1 MGEAA
6 AAEFALVANDIA
18 ATAQVAAMLAA
29 SAREHLPMYPA
40 TMHGLTALVYG
51 PDFAGLA
58 RHDAI
63 GLASHHILHA
73 SLHHSARMGDMR
85 DRLDTQF
92 DPTLWTIATDAIVN
106 EALLL
111 AGYALPRPALRLTA
125 LLADANGQTIPDRQA
140 LCEWDAE
147 RLYLRLAGGTGSDG
161 SAARAHA
168 HAHAAKRVFAPDLHP
183 EAADKSFRIDPAR
196 LTHLPL
202 LRRDGGTALAPALA
216 PALGLAA
223 RLQPSVAV
231 IPTDPD
237 GDPGPAPRFPGHWT
251 VPDDNGVTPPPF
263 GRVLSMA
270 R

>member
-1 MGEAA
+1 MAA
-6 AAEFALVANDIA
+6 LSLCCAHRDGDRGMAGTTGDTI
-18 ATAQVAAMLAA
+18 T
-29 SAREHLPMYPA
+29 
-40 TMHGLTALVYG
+40 YG

-73 SLHHSARMGDMR
+73 SLRHSARMGDMR
-85 DRLDTQF
+85 DRLDPQF

-106 EALLL
+106 EARLL
-111 AGYALPRPALRLTA
+111 AGYALPRPALRRTA
-125 LLADANGQTIPDRQA
+125 LLADAIGQTIPDRQA

-168 HAHAAKRVFAPDLHP
+168 HAAQQVFAPDLHP

-202 LRRDGGTALAPALA
+202 LRRDGGTALAA
-216 PALGLAA
+216 ALGLAA

-237 GDPGPAPRFPGHWT
+237 GDPGPAPRFPGLWT